1 MVLFTF
7 HARCVILLIIHAEG
21 DTKQMQ
27 FSAEDFE
34 KSMSFGFYFD
44 TREAAKR
51 ALLFLFDELRE
62 YLKEWI
68 VRTVDEQTGA
78 VHDGIFTVHLAQ
90 AAELLLKNPTARA
103 YGSYLAAVG
112 EVPLCLYAQAYDE
125 KAGAVLLQL
134 PRAFVLK
141 PNTDF
146 SVLSAILLNAM
157 EDVQAF
163 MPYRYAFCDTQGA
176 VQCTPQMLQDDATL
190 CPYSLLLFVG
200 EAETEVRLGATELD
214 ENPREF

>member
-1 MVLFTF
+1 MKI
-7 HARCVILLIIHAEG
+7 C
-21 DTKQMQ
+21 
-27 FSAEDFE
+27 AEDFE
-34 KSMSFGFYFD
+34 ESMSFGFYFD
-44 TREAAKR
+44 TREEAKQ

-68 VRTVDEQTGA
+68 VRTVDDQTGA

-103 YGSYLAAVG
+103 YGSYLATVG
-112 EVPLCLYAQAYDE
+112 EVPLCLYTQAYDE
-125 KAGAVLLQL
+125 QASAVLLQL
-134 PRAFVLK
+134 PRACVLK
-141 PNTDF
+141 SNTDF

-157 EDVQAF
+157 EDAQAF

-176 VQCTPQMLQDDATL
+176 VQCTPRMLQADATL
-190 CPYSLLLFVG
+190 CPYSLLLFVR
-200 EAETEVRLGATELD
+200 ETETEVRLGTTELD